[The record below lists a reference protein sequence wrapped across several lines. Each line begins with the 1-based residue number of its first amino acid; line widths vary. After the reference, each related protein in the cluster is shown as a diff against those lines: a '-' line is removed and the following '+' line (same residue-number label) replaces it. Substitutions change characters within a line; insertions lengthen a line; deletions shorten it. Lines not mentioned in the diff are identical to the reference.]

1 MNKTTVDDG
10 MNYESHMGSIR
21 SQDIWVYFSISA
33 SPRLEVM
40 IWDIIG
46 PHSLASISAILH
58 TNKQNEIIYILPLLY
73 K

>member
-1 MNKTTVDDG
+1 MNNTTVDDG

-46 PHSLASISAILH
+46 PHSLASNSAILH
-58 TNKQNEIIYILPLLY
+58 TNKMKPYIYSTAFTI
-73 K
+73 